1 MECNRTLDEDLAGEK
16 MDLLYGEAD
25 RETRARVE
33 AHLAECAACRD
44 EMAALGRLRGRLREW
59 TIDERRPSLSGIRTR
74 RWPLWLGAAAALVL
88 GIGIGSAIALLGDAS
103 LRRDLV
109 AQEARALE
117 RDRHYREEV
126 ARLEAALDE
135 RSSDPDTD
143 ALLERVDAR
152 LEETIRRS
160 ERAQGERLETTF
172 ADWEARMAVQRRV
185 DLARVAAGLSYL
197 DGRQGQQLA
206 RTNELMGYVLE
217 AASLEGSP

>member
-1 MECNRTLDEDLAGEK
+1 
-16 MDLLYGEAD
+16 
-25 RETRARVE
+25 
-33 AHLAECAACRD
+33 
-44 EMAALGRLRGRLREW
+44 
-59 TIDERRPSLSGIRTR
+59 
-74 RWPLWLGAAAALVL
+74 
-88 GIGIGSAIALLGDAS
+88 

-172 ADWEARMAVQRRV
+172 ADWEARMAAQRRV

>member
-1 MECNRTLDEDLAGEK
+1 MECKRTQDEGLAGDK
-16 MDLLYGEAD
+16 MELLYGEAD

-33 AHLAECAACRD
+33 DHLGECAACRD
-44 EMAALGRLRGRLREW
+44 EMTALRRLRGDLHAW
-59 TIDERRPSLSGIRTR
+59 TLDERRPSLPGIRPR
-74 RWPLWLGAAAALVL
+74 RWPLWLGAAAVLVL
-88 GIGIGSAIALLGDAS
+88 GFGIGSAIALLGDAS
-103 LRRDLV
+103 LRRDLT

-117 RDRHYREEV
+117 RERQYREEV
-126 ARLEAALDE
+126 ARLRAALD
-135 RSSDPDTD
+135 RRPPALDTE

-160 ERAQGERLETTF
+160 EQAQGERLEATITE
-172 ADWEARMAVQRRV
+172 WEDRMTAQRRV

-217 AASLEGSP
+217 AASFEDSP

>member
-1 MECNRTLDEDLAGEK
+1 MKCNRIQDEELAGQK
-16 MDLLYGEAD
+16 MELLYGEAD
-25 RETRARVE
+25 TETRARVE
-33 AHLAECAACRD
+33 THLDECGACRD
-44 EMAALGRLRGRLREW
+44 EMAALRRLRGDLRAW
-59 TIDERRPSLSGIRTR
+59 TIDERRPSLSAARPR
-74 RWPLWLGAAAALVL
+74 RVPVWLAAAAALVL

-103 LRRDLV
+103 LRRDLT

-117 RDRHYREEV
+117 RERHYREEV
-126 ARLEAALDE
+126 ARLQAALDRRPARLDRE
-135 RSSDPDTD
+135 

-160 ERAQGERLETTF
+160 ERTQGERLDTTLT
-172 ADWEARMAVQRRV
+172 DWEARMEAQRRV

-217 AASLEGSP
+217 AASLEE

>member
-1 MECNRTLDEDLAGEK
+1 MRCNRIQDGELAGQK
-16 MDLLYGEAD
+16 MELLYGEAD
-25 RETRARVE
+25 AETRALVE
-33 AHLAECAACRD
+33 THLDECGACRD
-44 EMAALGRLRGRLREW
+44 EMVSLRRLRGDLRAW
-59 TIDERRPSLSGIRTR
+59 TIDELVSVARPRRVPV
-74 RWPLWLGAAAALVL
+74 WLAVAAALVL

-103 LRRDLV
+103 LRRDLT

-117 RDRHYREEV
+117 RERHYREEV
-126 ARLEAALDE
+126 ARLRAALDRRPAGLDGE
-135 RSSDPDTD
+135 

-160 ERAQGERLETTF
+160 ERTQGERLDTTLT
-172 ADWEARMAVQRRV
+172 DWEARMEAQRRV

-217 AASLEGSP
+217 AASLEQRP

>member
-1 MECNRTLDEDLAGEK
+1 MECNRTQDESLAGDK
-16 MDLLYGEAD
+16 MELLYGEAD

-33 AHLAECAACRD
+33 AHLGECAACRD
-44 EMAALGRLRGRLREW
+44 EMAALRRLRGDLRAW
-59 TIDERRPSLSGIRTR
+59 TLDERPSRSGIRSR

-103 LRRDLV
+103 VRRELT

-117 RDRHYREEV
+117 RERHHREEI
-126 ARLEAALDE
+126 ARLQAALDR
-135 RSSDPDTD
+135 RSPDPDTE

-152 LEETIRRS
+152 LEEAVRRS
-160 ERAQGERLETTF
+160 ERAQGGRLEATF
-172 ADWEARMAVQRRV
+172 TAWEARMTAQRRV

-217 AASLEGSP
+217 AASFENSP